1 MSNIYMKK
9 GIFDWFNSLLS
20 YKKYLEN
27 IINIMIDTST
37 NKLEFIFKVLQ
48 TSVNNYFKNLINLI
62 EQNVII
68 VTMKYNEKQ
77 IENWKSIC
85 LSFEETRKQIL
96 QMDI

>member
-20 YKKYLEN
+20 YKKYIEN

-37 NKLEFIFKVLQ
+37 NKLEFALKVLQ
-48 TSVNNYFKNLINLI
+48 ISVKNYLQNLIRLI
-62 EQNVII
+62 EQNVRL

-77 IENWKSIC
+77 LENWKSIC